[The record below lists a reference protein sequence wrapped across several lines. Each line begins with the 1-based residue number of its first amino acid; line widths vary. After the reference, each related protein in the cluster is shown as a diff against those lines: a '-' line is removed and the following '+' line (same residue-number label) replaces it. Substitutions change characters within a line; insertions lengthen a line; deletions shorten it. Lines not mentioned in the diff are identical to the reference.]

1 VLVKKV
7 RGQNKLRYVI
17 LTSDEIALAEK
28 LGLPIKN
35 YIKQKLIFIAIKRK
49 WKWFLNKEQ
58 A

>member
-1 VLVKKV
+1 MLVKKV

>member
-1 VLVKKV
+1 VLVKKA

-17 LTSDEIALAEK
+17 LTSDEIALAKK

-35 YIKQKLIFIAIKRK
+35 YIEQKLIFIAIKRK

-58 A
+58 V

>member
-1 VLVKKV
+1 MLVKKL

-17 LTSDEIALAEK
+17 LTSEEIALAKK
-28 LGLPIKN
+28 LKWPIKD
-35 YIKQKLIFIAIKRK
+35 YIEQNLIFIAIKRK

>member
-1 VLVKKV
+1 MLVKKV

-17 LTSDEIALAEK
+17 LTSDEIALAKK

-35 YIKQKLIFIAIKRK
+35 YIQQKLIFIAIKRK

-58 A
+58 V

>member
-17 LTSDEIALAEK
+17 LTSDEIALAKK

-35 YIKQKLIFIAIKRK
+35 YIQQKLIFIAIKRK

-58 A
+58 V

>member
-1 VLVKKV
+1 MLVKKA

-17 LTSDEIALAEK
+17 LTSDEIALAKK

-35 YIKQKLIFIAIKRK
+35 YIEQKLIFIAIKRK

-58 A
+58 V